1 MLAFIDIGKTW
12 DLNFIIDHM
21 IILIQT
27 KILNSKKFIKS
38 LKEVHYKKNYI
49 KLLNILAKIQNVKIG
64 I

>member
-27 KILNSKKFIKS
+27 KNLNSKKFIKS
-38 LKEVHYKKNYI
+38 LKEVHYKK
-49 KLLNILAKIQNVKIG
+49 KLY
-64 I
+64 